1 MQELVVAQEID
12 IFFGLFLFSCLFPSA
27 SLLPALFQVPN
38 VWVAVVPWRAIAI
51 CVLPVN
57 SKSKAS
63 LEVSTRMNA
72 NRARP
77 VLWARNGGTR
87 PIPACARVGAVLPTP
102 VLAPGA
108 TLVFTKTLLPLPET
122 RCTTLRTHCWTN
134 VKHAKNVCPEVLV
147 PVVATRMLGIV
158 LLGVYRPLP
167 ASVVL
172 AKTVVPPQVYFE
184 SLGVVVVVVVVWV
197 LLLLLCVGA
206 VVVVCVGEVLLGV
219 LCVCASP

>member
-1 MQELVVAQEID
+1 M
-12 IFFGLFLFSCLFPSA
+12 
-27 SLLPALFQVPN
+27 
-38 VWVAVVPWRAIAI
+38 
-51 CVLPVN
+51 
-57 SKSKAS
+57 
-63 LEVSTRMNA
+63 
-72 NRARP
+72 
-77 VLWARNGGTR
+77 
-87 PIPACARVGAVLPTP
+87 
-102 VLAPGA
+102 
-108 TLVFTKTLLPLPET
+108 
-122 RCTTLRTHCWTN
+122 
-134 VKHAKNVCPEVLV
+134 